1 MSENKTFSK
10 KINVF
15 ISYFGF
21 DQVIWFNVVKIKK
34 QDCDMAMQFKMG
46 I

>member
-15 ISYFGF
+15 MSYFGF

-34 QDCDMAMQFKMG
+34 QDCGRVMRFKRE